1 MAVFNEALLAVYVT
15 TCGWVLM
22 PSLAGGAQ
30 ISASNKLLTGK
41 LLLESAGM
49 PWYVAPCSVAPQ
61 VTHLCA

>member
-30 ISASNKLLTGK
+30 TCGSGGA
-41 LLLESAGM
+41 
-49 PWYVAPCSVAPQ
+49 VARVGGYAVVCGAVLGGPTSDTLVCVA
-61 VTHLCA
+61 A